1 MTLRRGC
8 ADSVPCMAG
17 KQDHIRI
24 DDITR
29 TILTVRGQRV
39 MLDRHLAAL
48 YGVETR
54 ALNQAV
60 RRNAGRFPAD
70 FVFRLSREEVPD
82 LGRLRSQ
89 NVILKR
95 GENIKYGPLAYTEHG
110 AVMAAMVLNSPRAV
124 QMSVF
129 VVRAF
134 LRLRAW
140 VAGRAELAARL
151 TALERRVG
159 VHDSELLEIIQ
170 TIRRMLEPPV
180 EPRRRIGFRP
190 AAPAASPRRRPPRPS
205 G

>member
-1 MTLRRGC
+1 MPGQNGLER
-8 ADSVPCMAG
+8 V
-17 KQDHIRI
+17 
-24 DDITR
+24 DDLAQR
-29 TILTVRGQRV
+29 ILTVRGQRAI
-39 MLDRHLAAL
+39 LDRDLATL
-48 YGVETR
+48 YGVQTR

-70 FVFRLSREEVPD
+70 FVFRLSREEAAD
-82 LGRLRSQ
+82 LTRLRSQ

-95 GENIKYGPLAYTEHG
+95 GEHLKYGPLAYTEHG

-134 LRLRAW
+134 LRLREW
-140 VAGRAELAARL
+140 VAGQSDLATRL

-170 TIRRMLEPPV
+170 TIRQILEPPAA
-180 EPRRRIGFRP
+180 PPKRIGFRHDPP
-190 AAPAASPRRRPPRPS
+190 ASKRPQRPLRPS
-205 G
+205 A